1 MVKAIEL
8 QCNMI
13 AFTIRYVNGHFST
26 CFFIMKT
33 RFEKHF

>member
-13 AFTIRYVNGHFST
+13 AFTIQYVNGHFST
-26 CFFIMKT
+26 CFFYNENT
-33 RFEKHF
+33 L